1 MAREG
6 GRSLV
11 RAADRSIGA
20 VPSDA
25 ELITASRGGDASAYA
40 ELYTRHVDAA
50 RAAARA
56 LCKSRSD
63 ADDVVS
69 EAFAKVL
76 RVLQRGGGPDLAFR
90 PYLLTS
96 VRNVF
101 YDRVRRQREEPTED
115 MSDVPMLSESLST
128 EDRDLASRAFASL
141 PERWQQVLWHTEV
154 EGRTATEVAPLLGL
168 APNAV
173 AALAYRAREGLRQAF
188 LQVHVREHTPEA
200 NCQQCVA
207 GLGAYVRDGL
217 SSREQQRVQEHLD
230 GCAKCTALVAELR
243 DTNTTLRVALI
254 PAVVGVPAAM
264 YLSGLGSIAGKGL
277 FGWFLR
283 MPRSGQAGTVA
294 GAAAA
299 AAVVVAVSVAAAG
312 GGNDPASME
321 AVRPSV
327 TVASTVTSTTPD
339 TVADTEPP
347 RIESTVPL
355 TDPPPPATPPVE
367 PPPTLATLPPFIPPA
382 TTRPRAPA
390 TTRPRPT
397 ATTRPPTTTKP
408 PTTTGATTTTAAP
421 TTTLAPAIFTS
432 QFAQSATAF
441 AGGHVEVRAV
451 VRNTG
456 GTTGSATVQL
466 TLPSGVTLVGAD
478 NAQWQCAAT
487 SCTVAGVAAGADSV
501 ARLVLALDPGVPSSL
516 DVQLAASPSSGG
528 PVTLSI
534 SPVSVPELLHH
545 SVGRGSVV
553 MAGNSVLTCDATS
566 PGCIDARQGIGTEL
580 DNNDHDM
587 AYVNAGGFAT
597 FNGST
602 ADLAFGGTV
611 RAAYLVWGGDTQQG
625 GSTAPDPDR
634 RDEVLLFTPA
644 GTSTVTASRV
654 EFDNQSG
661 GFVAVADVTSLV
673 TGPGT
678 YGAGDVQSAIGQG
691 GYGGWSLIVVTDDP
705 SQPRRM
711 HLVTLPAER
720 LNGPE
725 FTQEVALDEALTDA
739 TATAGVVVF
748 DCDRNGGGV
757 TVDING
763 AAPLFDIGGTIEGT
777 RDPSDDNTFGVDV
790 DSAAVQVSGPTLLV
804 TVDAVGDPF
813 VDLGALVLSV
823 ELT

>member
-1 MAREG
+1 MK
-6 GRSLV
+6 
-11 RAADRSIGA
+11 AADRSIGT

-40 ELYTRHVDAA
+40 ELYARHVDAA

-56 LCKSRSD
+56 LCKSRGD

-101 YDRVRRQREEPTED
+101 YDRVRRQREEPTDD
-115 MSDVPMLSESLST
+115 MSDVPMLSESLSS

-200 NCQQCVA
+200 DCQQCVA

-217 SSREQQRVQEHLD
+217 SNREQLRVQEHLD

-243 DTNTTLRVALI
+243 DTNTTLRAALI
-254 PAVVGVPAAM
+254 PAVVGVPAVM
-264 YLSGLGSIAGKGL
+264 YLTGLGSIAGKGM

-283 MPRSGQAGTVA
+283 MPRRGQAGTVA

-299 AAVVVAVSVAAAG
+299 AAAVVAVSVAAAG
-312 GGNDPASME
+312 GNDPASMQ

-339 TVADTEPP
+339 TVVDTEPP
-347 RIESTVPL
+347 PIVPTVPL
-355 TDPPPPATPPVE
+355 TEPPPPATPPLE

-382 TTRPRAPA
+382 TTSPRAPA
-390 TTRPRPT
+390 TTRPRPP
-397 ATTRPPTTTKP
+397 ATTRPPTTTTRP
-408 PTTTGATTTTAAP
+408 PTTTASTTTTVAP
-421 TTTLAPAIFTS
+421 TTTLAPATFTS
-432 QFAQSATAF
+432 QFAQSATAV
-441 AGGHVEVRAV
+441 AGGQLELRAV

-456 GTTGSATVQL
+456 GTTGAATVQL
-466 TLPSGVTLVGAD
+466 TLPAGVTLVGAD

-487 SCTVAGVAAGADSV
+487 SCTVAGVVAGADSS
-501 ARLVLALDPGVPSSL
+501 ARLVLALDPGAPSSF

-534 SPVSVPELLHH
+534 SPVTVPELLHH

-553 MAGNSVLTCDATS
+553 MAGNTVVTCDAAS
-566 PGCIDARQGIGTEL
+566 PGCLDARQGIGTEL
-580 DNNDHDM
+580 DNNNHEM
-587 AYVNAGGFAT
+587 AYVNTGGFGT

-602 ADLAFGGTV
+602 ADIAFGGTV
-611 RAAYLVWGGDTQQG
+611 RAAYLVWGGDTKQA

-634 RDEVLLFTPA
+634 LDEVLLFTPT
-644 GTSTVTASRV
+644 GTSTVTASRAEV
-654 EFDNQSG
+654 DDRSG

-678 YGAGDVQSAIGQG
+678 YGAGDVQSATGPG
-691 GYGGWSLIVVTDDP
+691 AYGGWSLIVVTDDV

-720 LNGPE
+720 LNEPE
-725 FTQEVALDEALTDA
+725 FVQEMALDEALNDA
-739 TATAGVVVF
+739 ALTAGVVVF
-748 DCDRNGGGV
+748 DSDRNEGGV
-757 TVDING
+757 SVDVNG
-763 AAPLFDIGGTIEGT
+763 VAPVLDIRSTIEGT
-777 RDPSDDNTFGVDV
+777 REPSDENTFGVDV
-790 DSAAVQVSGPTLLV
+790 DSAAVQVTGPALLV
-804 TVDAVGDPF
+804 TVDAAAGAF
-813 VDLGALVLSV
+813 VDLAALVLSV